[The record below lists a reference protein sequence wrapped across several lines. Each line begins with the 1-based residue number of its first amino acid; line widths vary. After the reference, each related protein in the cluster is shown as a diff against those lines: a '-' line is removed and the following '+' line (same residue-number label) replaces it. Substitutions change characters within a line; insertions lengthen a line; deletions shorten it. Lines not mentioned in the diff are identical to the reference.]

1 MNNEPYAG
9 EPMLPADLI
18 DLPRSDA
25 HNCFGCS
32 PSNPHGLQM
41 TFHADEEAVYSQVTI
56 PNHLCGWS
64 NLAHGG
70 VLFTILDEIM
80 SWTAIYRLR
89 RITVTQSMQIDFLK
103 PVTIESSLIARGTII
118 STSGKHDVRTE
129 GEIRT
134 ADGAQC
140 ARAHADFKAFSPA
153 VARRLKIADDAS
165 LEWFEK
171 ALGIK

>member
-1 MNNEPYAG
+1 MT
-9 EPMLPADLI
+9 LPEGFRE
-18 DLPRSDA
+18 LPRSDA

-41 TFHADEEAVYSQVTI
+41 TFRTDGKAVFSDVAV
-56 PNHLCGWS
+56 PGHLCGWS

-80 SWTAIYRLR
+80 SWAAIYLLR
-89 RITVTQSMQIDFLK
+89 RITVTQSMRIEFMK
-103 PVTIESSLIARGTII
+103 PVTVGSSLAARGTIV

-134 ADGAQC
+134 AQGDLCAGAQ
-140 ARAHADFKAFSPA
+140 ADFKAFSPA
-153 VARRLKIADDAS
+153 VARRLGIADEAS
-165 LEWFEK
+165 LEWFAQ
-171 ALGIK
+171 ALEIR

>member
-1 MNNEPYAG
+1 MTR
-9 EPMLPADLI
+9 PAELRE
-18 DLPRSDA
+18 LPRSEG

-41 TFHADEEAVYSQVTI
+41 TFRTDERAVYSDVTI
-56 PNHLCGWS
+56 PGHLCGWS

-80 SWTAIYRLR
+80 SWAAIYLLR
-89 RITVTQSMQIDFLK
+89 RITVTQSMQIDFVK
-103 PVTIESSLIARGTII
+103 PVTVKSSLAARGAIV

-134 ADGAQC
+134 FDGDLC
-140 ARAHADFKAFSPA
+140 ASARADFKAFSPA
-153 VARRLKIADDAS
+153 VARRLKIADNDS
-165 LEWFEK
+165 LEWFAQ
-171 ALGIK
+171 ALDIR

>member
-1 MNNEPYAG
+1 MK
-9 EPMLPADLI
+9 LPEGFKE
-18 DLPRSDA
+18 LPRSDA

-41 TFHADEEAVYSQVTI
+41 TFRTDETAVFSDVTI
-56 PNHLCGWS
+56 PSHLCGWS

-80 SWTAIYRLR
+80 SWTAMYLLR
-89 RITVTQSMQIDFLK
+89 RITVTQSMQIDFIK
-103 PVTIESSLIARGTII
+103 PVTVESSLAARGAII
-118 STSGKHDVRTE
+118 STSGNHDVRTE

-134 ADGAQC
+134 VRGDLC
-140 ARAHADFKAFSPA
+140 ARARADFKVFSPA

-165 LEWFEK
+165 LEWFAQ
-171 ALGIK
+171 ALEIK

>member
-1 MNNEPYAG
+1 
-9 EPMLPADLI
+9 MLPADLI
-18 DLPRSDA
+18 ELPRSDA

-41 TFHADEEAVYSQVTI
+41 AFRADEIAVYSKVTI
-56 PNHLCGWS
+56 PPHLCGWS

-80 SWTAIYRLR
+80 SWAAIYRLR

-103 PVTIESSLIARGTII
+103 PVTIESSLTARGTII
-118 STSGKHDVRTE
+118 STSGKHDVKTE

-134 ADGAQC
+134 AEGQIC

-165 LEWFEK
+165 LEWFDR

>member
-1 MNNEPYAG
+1 MA
-9 EPMLPADLI
+9 
-18 DLPRSDA
+18 
-25 HNCFGCS
+25 
-32 PSNPHGLQM
+32 
-41 TFHADEEAVYSQVTI
+41 FHADEEAVYSKVTI
-56 PNHLCGWS
+56 PSHLCGWS

-89 RITVTQSMQIDFLK
+89 RITVTQSMKIDFLK
-103 PVTIESSLIARGTII
+103 PVTIESSLTARGTIN

-134 ADGAQC
+134 AEGDIC
-140 ARAHADFKAFSPA
+140 ARAQADFKAFSPA
-153 VARRLKIADDAS
+153 VARRLRIADDAS
-165 LEWFEK
+165 LEWFDQ